1 MPHLKLLDP
10 QAFAWLAMGS
20 SFALTAA
27 VVFGL
32 IHI

>member
-10 QAFAWLAMGS
+10 QTIAWFAMGS

-27 VVFGL
+27 VVAGL
-32 IHI
+32 VHF

>member
-1 MPHLKLLDP
+1 MPYLKLLDP
-10 QAFAWLAMGS
+10 QAIAWLAMGS

-27 VVFGL
+27 VVLGL